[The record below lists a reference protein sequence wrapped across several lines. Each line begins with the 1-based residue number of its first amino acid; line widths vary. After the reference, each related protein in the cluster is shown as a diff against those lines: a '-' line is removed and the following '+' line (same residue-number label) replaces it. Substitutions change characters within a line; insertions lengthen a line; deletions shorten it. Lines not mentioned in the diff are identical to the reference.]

1 MPSEFKGLGI
11 SFRYPENW
19 RLDEDENDGQ
29 HGTVTIYS
37 PSGAFLSVG
46 VHPWGIKPLDLAR
59 GAVDGILEEY
69 AEVDVEEVQQEV
81 LGRKLVGFDMNFFCM
96 DFTSTATVRCLR
108 SRAAT
113 YSVFCQ
119 AEDRDFERLA
129 AVFDAVT
136 ADLLG
141 SISEHLA

>member
-1 MPSEFKGLGI
+1 MPNDFHGMGI
-11 SFRYPENW
+11 SFQYPDNWSLHEEENEG
-19 RLDEDENDGQ
+19 R
-29 HGTVTIYS
+29 HGSVTIYS

-46 VHPWGIKPLDLAR
+46 VYPRAIKPLDLAR

-69 AEVDVEEVQQEV
+69 ADVDVEEVQQEV
-81 LGRKLVGFDMNFFCM
+81 LGQKLVGFDINFFFM
-96 DFTSTATVRCLR
+96 DFVNTARVRCLR
-108 SRAAT
+108 TRDAT

-136 ADLLG
+136 ASLLG
-141 SISEHLA
+141 SIAEHLA

>member
-11 SFRYPENW
+11 SFQYPDNW
-19 RLDEDENDGQ
+19 SLDEEENDGR
-29 HGTVTIYS
+29 HGSVTVYS

-46 VHPWGIKPLDLAR
+46 VHPRAVQPLELAR

-69 AEVDVEEVQQEV
+69 AEVDVEEVQQMV
-81 LGRKLVGFDMNFFCM
+81 LGRKLVGFDMSFFCM

-108 SRAAT
+108 TQSAT

-119 AEDRDFERLA
+119 AEDEDFERLA

-136 ADLLG
+136 KSLLG